1 MSRARANR
9 RKEMKRRRIRK
20 RGDGWPWPSQG
31 SIDRVAPMIS
41 ISYVGIDADEIAIG
55 AAIMIEEMSKAV
67 CDRLSCCEADGIPR
81 LSDVNEWADKML
93 DGAVL
98 CIFGRGR
105 SADATTVSWW
115 YKRACLALNL
125 GALESG
131 VQLVE
136 DAPRPEDEFPV
147 VLGRIVKRS
156 EAAGFRR
163 CRVSGGVVEFL
174 T

>member
-1 MSRARANR
+1 
-9 RKEMKRRRIRK
+9 
-20 RGDGWPWPSQG
+20 
-31 SIDRVAPMIS
+31 MIS
-41 ISYVGIDADEIAIG
+41 ISYDGIDADEIAIG

-98 CIFGRGR
+98 CTFGRGR
-105 SADATTVSWW
+105 PA
-115 YKRACLALNL
+115 
-125 GALESG
+125 
-131 VQLVE
+131 
-136 DAPRPEDEFPV
+136 DEFPV
-147 VLGRIVKRS
+147 VLDRIVKRS

>member
-9 RKEMKRRRIRK
+9 RKGMKRRRIRQ
-20 RGDGWPWPSQG
+20 RGDGWPWPSQE

-41 ISYVGIDADEIAIG
+41 ISY
-55 AAIMIEEMSKAV
+55 
-67 CDRLSCCEADGIPR
+67 DGI
-81 LSDVNEWADKML
+81 
-93 DGAVL
+93 GAVL
-98 CIFGRGR
+98 CTFGRGR
-105 SADATTVSWW
+105 PADATTVSWW